1 MLRSIKRQIMA
12 LFSGIII
19 FMIVIIFII
28 NGGFLERYYVS
39 TKQSEFIKVYGLLET
54 GMEEG
59 TLSSETASGELSQ
72 TAERNNIAV
81 IVLNP
86 QY

>member
-1 MLRSIKRQIMA
+1 MA

-39 TKQSEFIKVYGLLET
+39 TKQSEFIKVYELLET
-54 GMEEG
+54 GMKEG
-59 TLSSETASGELSQ
+59 T
-72 TAERNNIAV
+72 
-81 IVLNP
+81 
-86 QY
+86 